1 MTSMYT
7 ATCGILL
14 LGSDS
19 QAKKAAQFTSVLQ
32 NILTQQKISR
42 ILFEN
47 NNPIPFTQLT
57 RGLLP
62 RSVSLELVSC
72 YASHIDYRVLYT
84 EYDQIHNLPREHT
97 SIRQALFNVRKFIID
112 QSDIIIYHA
121 ACPAAKQERVQK
133 YLSHTKNKLLIDIGQ
148 YQI

>member
-1 MTSMYT
+1 MYT

-62 RSVSLELVSC
+62 RTVSLELVSC

-84 EYDQIHNLPREHT
+84 L
-97 SIRQALFNVRKFIID
+97 
-112 QSDIIIYHA
+112 
-121 ACPAAKQERVQK
+121 
-133 YLSHTKNKLLIDIGQ
+133 
-148 YQI
+148 